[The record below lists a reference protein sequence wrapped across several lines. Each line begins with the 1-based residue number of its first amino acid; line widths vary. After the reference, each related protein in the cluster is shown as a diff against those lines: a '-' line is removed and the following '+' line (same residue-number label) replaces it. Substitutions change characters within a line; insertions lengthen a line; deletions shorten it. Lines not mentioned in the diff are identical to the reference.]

1 MITTIFVLF
10 IFALIMLLS
19 LIVIGIMYCCS
30 ICIMRSP
37 RENEYTTSEL
47 DYVFMN
53 ENRDIP

>member
-1 MITTIFVLF
+1 
-10 IFALIMLLS
+10 MLLS